1 VPRGSEASR
10 AERLPTVVSGRSV
23 SLVSVLRE
31 GIARA
36 PRLDCKNWIRTAALT
51 AALSENEKTQLPRPP
66 RPTGSSQGGEH
77 VGCDAA
83 RSWYRKRDSARDVTP
98 ASLVAGAGGA
108 ALAYSEHS
116 AWTPPDPSP
125 G

>member
-1 VPRGSEASR
+1 
-10 AERLPTVVSGRSV
+10 
-23 SLVSVLRE
+23 
-31 GIARA
+31 
-36 PRLDCKNWIRTAALT
+36 
-51 AALSENEKTQLPRPP
+51 
-66 RPTGSSQGGEH
+66 

-116 AWTPPDPSP
+116 AREQAEGPRLLSS
-125 G
+125 